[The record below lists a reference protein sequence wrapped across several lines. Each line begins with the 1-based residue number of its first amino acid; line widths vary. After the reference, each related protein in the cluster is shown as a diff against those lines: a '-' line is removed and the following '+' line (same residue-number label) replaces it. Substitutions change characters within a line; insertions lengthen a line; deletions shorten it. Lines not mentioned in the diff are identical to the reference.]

1 MSKKL
6 FILVSFVLLLNLL
19 GTASANLLAHYKL
32 DGDFTDSAGTNNGT
46 QMGAPVFVQPGMI
59 GTDALRSAGWTDG
72 FHCGTFDPTA
82 GGNQFTFAAWVNW
95 AGDYSGGVNTHTLVS
110 KRDGWASGSMMFDIQ
125 WNPSGQ
131 NLEIL
136 NTGSWVN
143 FGATLPV
150 GTPTHLAVAYDGTNV
165 TLYLNAMPILTY
177 AFTLDSGRG
186 SNLCVGQV
194 QNGAGYFFN
203 GDIDDVGFFS
213 TALNQGQIATIMTG
227 IPEPATM
234 LLLGIGGLSLLRKKH
249 T

>member
-1 MSKKL
+1 
-6 FILVSFVLLLNLL
+6 
-19 GTASANLLAHYKL
+19 
-32 DGDFTDSAGTNNGT
+32 
-46 QMGAPVFVQPGMI
+46 
-59 GTDALRSAGWTDG
+59 
-72 FHCGTFDPTA
+72 
-82 GGNQFTFAAWVNW
+82 
-95 AGDYSGGVNTHTLVS
+95 
-110 KRDGWASGSMMFDIQ
+110 MMFDIQ
-125 WNPSGQ
+125 WNPAHG

-136 NTGSWVN
+136 NTSSWVN

-150 GTPTHLAVAYDGTNV
+150 GTPTHVAVTYDGTNV
-165 TLYLNAMPILTY
+165 ALYLDANLILSWG
-177 AFTLDSGRG
+177 FTLDSGRG
-186 SNLCVGQV
+186 SNLCVGQI